1 MQNAEIT
8 VKGAMYYSS
17 SKSDDTTK
25 SGDIGTPYPS
35 APPLEVSAQGGV
47 VPPGQQLF
55 SEEPP
60 PYQPPPYQ
68 PQVTPPGK

>member
-1 MQNAEIT
+1 MQNADFT
-8 VKGAMYYSS
+8 AKGAIYHS
-17 SKSDDTTK
+17 SDDTTK
-25 SGDIGTPYPS
+25 SEDIDTPYPS

-68 PQVTPPGK
+68 PQVTPSGK